1 MKKGVM
7 RMAAAF
13 MLLFVLVVSCSAQ
26 SAAETEPAAAGQ
38 AAGDTAAAG
47 SAAIAGSAAVSG
59 TSDLPEPTDLVARFS
74 YALGYLQTQSYVS
87 QGIEF
92 DVDYYAAAMAA
103 AIEGSEPMFTPEEM
117 NAILM
122 EYQEVLIAREEEYLA
137 EAAGVNLAIAED
149 FLAENGA
156 RAEVVTT
163 ESGLQYEI
171 LSEGAGEQPG
181 LEDVVT
187 VHYSGT
193 LIDGTVFDS
202 SYQRGTPATFP
213 LNGVIPGWSEG
224 VQLMQVGSSFRFFI
238 HPDLAYGTNGA
249 GEFIGPNELLIFDV
263 ELLEIEAE

>member
-59 TSDLPEPTDLVARFS
+59 KSNLPEPTDLVTRFS

-103 AIEGSEPMFTPEEM
+103 AISGSTVCSGSRLVALSDLFMLRFSTPYS
-117 NAILM
+117 IIFFSFPTLL
-122 EYQEVLIAREEEYLA
+122 QELFFQCGDCACHLRMS
-137 EAAGVNLAIAED
+137 
-149 FLAENGA
+149 F
-156 RAEVVTT
+156 
-163 ESGLQYEI
+163 SGRY
-171 LSEGAGEQPG
+171 P
-181 LEDVVT
+181 
-187 VHYSGT
+187 
-193 LIDGTVFDS
+193 
-202 SYQRGTPATFP
+202 R
-213 LNGVIPGWSEG
+213 
-224 VQLMQVGSSFRFFI
+224 
-238 HPDLAYGTNGA
+238 
-249 GEFIGPNELLIFDV
+249 
-263 ELLEIEAE
+263 